1 MNKEKIIWISAFLLL
16 LTACRPAVPVP
27 KPLGYFKI
35 DLPEHQYQ
43 LFNRSGFPFSF
54 RYPVYG
60 TITQDSQLIR
70 EEHSPYWINISFP
83 DLDATI
89 YLSYKK
95 ISEQEPLSTLID
107 ESYKLS
113 YAHDIRADYI
123 KTPQFITDNGL
134 VGVLYKVGG
143 NAASAYQFFITDTT
157 THFVRGSLYFNVTPN
172 ADSLRPGTEF
182 LKQDMDTLIQSFR
195 FR

>member
-1 MNKEKIIWISAFLLL
+1 MNKVKITFVFALIVF

-35 DLPEHQYQ
+35 DLPAHQYQ
-43 LFNRSGFPFSF
+43 AFDRPGFPFTF

-60 TITQDSQLIR
+60 TITQDSELIR
-70 EEHSPYWINISFP
+70 EEHSPYWLNINFP
-83 DLDATI
+83 NLDATI
-89 YLSYKK
+89 YLSYKN
-95 ISEQEPLSTLID
+95 ISKQEPLSTLID

-134 VGVLYKVGG
+134 MGVFYNVGG
-143 NAASAYQFFITDTT
+143 NAASAYQFFITDTIS
-157 THFVRGSLYFNVTPN
+157 HFVRGSLYFNVTPN

-195 FR
+195 FQ